1 VGVQEEMT
9 TCFVKHLKFDEAYQP
24 ASAFIISALSASLV
38 VALQQ

>member
-9 TCFVKHLKFDEAYQP
+9 NSFVNLSKFDEAYQP
-24 ASAFIISALSASLV
+24 VSAFIISALSASLV